1 MIGQILGDNLKNFWE
16 ENNYLAKLD
25 IINLE
30 IQIKTAK
37 GDYSPYDKEE
47 FQTQIFELLELKVI
61 RPSSSRHRRIIFMVR
76 NHSEI
81 KKGKTRMVINY
92 KRLNDNTYD
101 DQYKILDKD
110 MLINCIKDV
119 KSLTNLII
127 N

>member
-1 MIGQILGDNLKNFWE
+1 
-16 ENNYLAKLD
+16 
-25 IINLE
+25 
-30 IQIKTAK
+30 
-37 GDYSPYDKEE
+37 
-47 FQTQIFELLELKVI
+47 
-61 RPSSSRHRRIIFMVR
+61 MVR